1 MAALFDEEDDGKT
14 GCPAA
19 STVAADEFEPSL
31 MIFDGGAEANED
43 VDGVESLDSSRS
55 LRLRELFDAAA
66 AAAAFTFAIEGAE
79 GTTAGALLEAGA
91 EADGAGAGTDDDDG
105 DGSIGFWFAPA

>member
-1 MAALFDEEDDGKT
+1 MAALFDEEDGGKT

-31 MIFDGGAEANED
+31 MIFDGGAEVDED

-79 GTTAGALLEAGA
+79 GTTTGAVLEAGA
-91 EADGAGAGTDDDDG
+91 EADGAGTGDDDG
-105 DGSIGFWFAPA
+105 DGSIGIWFAPA